1 MDTTPTAFSIIIP
14 VYNRPDEVRELLE
27 SLLTQTNRDFE
38 VIIVEDG
45 SSVCCDK
52 EVDRFRDLLRIK
64 YVRVPNGGPASARN
78 IGARIAVGE
87 YLLILDSDV
96 VLPTGYIA
104 AVKKGIEQTQAD
116 AFGGPDGAA
125 EGFSPVQKAINYAMT
140 SFFTTG
146 GIRGGRGVRLDR
158 FYPRSFNLGCKHTV
172 YQQLGGFSEEM
183 RFGEDIDFSLRLF
196 KSGYNVCLFPEAFVF
211 HKRRIDFKK
220 FFRQVYNS
228 GIARIHLQRRH
239 PGSMKPVH
247 MLPALFTLGC
257 AILVIGQFF
266 CPWSL
271 LPLLLLA
278 LLFLL
283 DAWHTN
289 RSLHIAILAVPA
301 SFVQLWGY
309 GSGFLIAFWRCYVL
323 GHREFRAFDKTFYD

>member
-27 SLLTQTNRDFE
+27 SLLMQTNSDFE

-52 EVDRFRDLLRIK
+52 EVDRFRDLLRIQ

-78 IGARIAVGE
+78 IGARMAVGE

-96 VLPTGYIA
+96 VLPSGYIA

-116 AFGGPDGAA
+116 AFGGPDAA
-125 EGFSPVQKAINYAMT
+125 TEGFSPVQKAINYAMT

-146 GIRGGRGVRLDR
+146 GIRGGSGVRLDK
-158 FYPRSFNLGCKHTV
+158 FYPRSFNLGCKRSV

-196 KSGYNVCLFPEAFVF
+196 KAGYKVCLFPEAFVF

-289 RSLHIAILAVPA
+289 RFLHIAILAVPA